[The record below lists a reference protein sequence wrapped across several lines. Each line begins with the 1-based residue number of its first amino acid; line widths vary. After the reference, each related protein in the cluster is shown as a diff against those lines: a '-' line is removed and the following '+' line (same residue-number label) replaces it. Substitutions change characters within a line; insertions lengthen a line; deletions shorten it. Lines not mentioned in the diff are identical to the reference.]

1 LVSESKEGPCQS
13 EIKNLFSILED
24 SGLQLK
30 DTSVFQIMLVLSL
43 SQSSEWSASLSSRF
57 FSLINNAANQ
67 NFKSWIDERD
77 DIKEIGLLQHY
88 FVLNRFAK
96 ARASLEASPAYG
108 EKIANLVDQLLR
120 KPLVSLFFPAELI
133 EQLKRT
139 QTRDIEDQFAVPS
152 MPLWRAL
159 HSSIN
164 QNLSEHKAID
174 EIIPPEHN
182 FNKADSIVK
191 GINAAADIPFQ
202 LLHEC
207 QSEFSYSEGT
217 SITETIETTLVIN
230 SLEIMIDSKNDN
242 LTKRGHLDVF

>member
-1 LVSESKEGPCQS
+1 LLSESKEGPCQS

-57 FSLINNAANQ
+57 FSKNNAANQ

-133 EQLKRT
+133 EQFKRT

-217 SITETIETTLVIN
+217 SITETIETILVIN